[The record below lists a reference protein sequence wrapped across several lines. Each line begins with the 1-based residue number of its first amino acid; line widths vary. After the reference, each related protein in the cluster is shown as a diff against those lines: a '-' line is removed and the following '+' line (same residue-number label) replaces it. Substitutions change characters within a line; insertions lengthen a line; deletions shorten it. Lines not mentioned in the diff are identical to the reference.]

1 MDGWSFL
8 FGFVAGAVMV
18 VITLAWRLDS
28 DEW

>member
-1 MDGWSFL
+1 VDGWSFL

-18 VITLAWRLDS
+18 VIALAWRLDS